1 MISISMQAR
10 FPLKWRFM
18 PIAPLLAFFVVVA
31 ALTQAAQ
38 AQAPAPAGPK
48 NLVGNGGFETSFRR
62 ENLWDG
68 VDNAGYLTG
77 ERGAL
82 PVLTT
87 SGTIAETSMPI
98 SVSVADM
105 NGDGKMDIVT
115 MDVLGYLRIYF
126 NSGTPEAPAFTVGD
140 LGNVF
145 LTRIAPKDPV
155 LMGTTAYFVRQGPRV
170 HVSELLKTGKKDILI
185 GNYAGEILALLNSGS
200 NQVPDFRQPADVGR
214 IAIPTSKD
222 LGRKWGNVFAPATW
236 DWNKDGREDLLIGEG
251 SYSANNIHLLLNMGS
266 GNKPVFDDTNRHILA
281 FGDGL
286 EQLTPCVVDYNGDG
300 LPDLLVAERTGKIA
314 VYINKGEQWKS
325 GQPVPE
331 VPFASFLTTGSGS
344 PISVGGIATVA
355 TGDFNGDGLF
365 DIVVGKSN
373 GRVALALNKGTKTEP
388 KFDAPVELKG
398 TTGTAPMAMP
408 SGWDVDYGM
417 RRGNMLAYVT
427 VVNETTD
434 PAARPVEGKSAL
446 KVGYSPSHN
455 TVMSVPNLSLPAFPD
470 FKLNTPL
477 NFTSTAEDLMRGAS
491 SRMFMLR
498 QVGRFRLKNNAN
510 YTFSM
515 RVKGKANEGEVLIA
529 YSGVKEL
536 GPEKI
541 VRGDRGAADVQRNE
555 VKEENSEAVKF
566 APGSNWSEV
575 KKDFR
580 VSFKNK
586 DLSDLKEA
594 TTSLIQ
600 LTFTVPAG
608 SEVYFD
614 DVKII
619 EKP

>member
-1 MISISMQAR
+1 
-10 FPLKWRFM
+10 M

-87 SGTIAETSMPI
+87 SGTIADTSMPV

-126 NSGTPEAPAFTVGD
+126 NSGTPQEPAFELGD
-140 LGNVF
+140 LGNIF

-170 HVSELLKTGKKDILI
+170 HVTEMLKTGKKDLII
-185 GNYAGEILALLNSGS
+185 GNYAGEILALTNSGS

-214 IAIPTSKD
+214 IAIPTTKEV
-222 LGRKWGNVFAPATW
+222 GRKWGNVFAPATW
-236 DWNKDGREDLLIGEG
+236 DWNKDGREDLLLGEG

-331 VPFASFLTTGSGS
+331 IPFASFLTSSSGS
-344 PISVGGIATVA
+344 PISVGGIATIA

-388 KFDAPVELKG
+388 KFDAPVEIKG

-408 SGWDVDYGM
+408 SGWDVDFGL
-417 RRGNMLAYVT
+417 RRGNMLAYVS

-446 KVGYSPSHN
+446 KVGYSPNHN
-455 TVMSVPNLSLPAFPD
+455 KVLPAPNLSLPGFPD

-477 NFTSTAEDLMRGAS
+477 NFTAPAEDLLRGAP

-498 QVGRFRLKNNAN
+498 QVGRFRLKTNTN

-515 RVKGKANEGEVLIA
+515 RVKGKANEGEVIIA
-529 YSGVKEL
+529 YNGIKEL
-536 GPEKI
+536 GPERVVK
-541 VRGDRGAADVQRNE
+541 GDRDSAVVQRNE
-555 VKEENSEAVKF
+555 AKEENVESVKF
-566 APGSNWSEV
+566 APGGNWSEV
-575 KKDFR
+575 KKDFK
-580 VSFKNK
+580 VAFKNK

-594 TTSLIQ
+594 TTSMIQ
-600 LTFTVPAG
+600 LTFTVPPG